1 MKRILTILVSIAVML
16 SLAVVPVA
24 AADDSATTVTVET
37 LSNEVK
43 AGDTVTLAV
52 TIANNPGFTDFQ
64 WIIEYDKS
72 KLEIESIETS
82 RIIDFEG
89 EEIVSDYISGALVE
103 ANPNYD
109 DGKAFITCAK
119 TTAFTKDNTTLF
131 KLVFE
136 VKGTADAGFAEVKI
150 VSDRF
155 ASVGE
160 FINANYISGGVTV
173 VHVCGNGTL
182 VPAVEATC
190 TDPSVDAYYVCSCK
204 KAYEDEA
211 CQKEITDL
219 DDWKIKNNDA
229 LGHTEGE
236 AVIENKVS
244 GDCENG
250 GSYDSVVYCT
260 VCDEE
265 LSRDTF
271 TTEALGHDYKGV
283 ITAPTETKEGYTTYT
298 CSVCG
303 DSYIDDIVPATGTTG
318 DSTTGDSTTG
328 DSTTGDSTTGDS
340 TTGDSTTGDSTTGDS
355 TTGDS
360 TTGDST
366 TGDSTTG
373 DSTTGD
379 STAGDSTTGDSTTG
393 DSTTG
398 DSTTGDSTTGDS
410 TTGDSTTGDSTTGD
424 STTGDSTT
432 GDSTTGDSTT
442 GDSTTG
448 DSTTGDSTTGDSTT
462 GDSTTGDST
471 TGDSTTGDISVV
483 DKSDND
489 TSDDVDGATWLFRIE
504 GDSIIMTVEH
514 ELACVVIIQTD
525 DETFVPV
532 KAIEND
538 DGSYDFDISE
548 MMAGSDVII
557 AVKGDYD
564 LDGEIT
570 MYDASFVMNAWVNN
584 TEIDDITRIVSD
596 VDNSDELDMN
606 DASNIM
612 NAWVNDTRFSW

>member
-379 STAGDSTTGDSTTG
+379 ST
-393 DSTTG
+393 
-398 DSTTGDSTTGDS
+398 
-410 TTGDSTTGDSTTGD
+410 
-424 STTGDSTT
+424 TGDSTT